1 MGTFFHGDDGND
13 TTDDDTNTD
22 ELTDDVDTT
31 DDTDVNDD
39 TTADDNTADDT
50 DNTVDDAT
58 DDNTTDDT
66 TVDDNTNDD
75 TDVDSTTADDDS
87 DLTTDSDRDDISD
100 LSAAILGEKQSL
112 NGEYNSNH
120 STDDDMRYFVKITLI
135 NMWAMMGLI
144 VVVNIC
150 FYFCYCR
157 KSSSKRHIISDGIG
171 GNQSEEE
178 LV

>member
-1 MGTFFHGDDGND
+1 MG
-13 TTDDDTNTD
+13 
-22 ELTDDVDTT
+22 V
-31 DDTDVNDD
+31 
-39 TTADDNTADDT
+39 DDNTDTDTDT
-50 DNTVDDAT
+50 DNT
-58 DDNTTDDT
+58 
-66 TVDDNTNDD
+66 D
-75 TDVDSTTADDDS
+75 TDTNDDS

-157 KSSSKRHIISDGIG
+157 KSSNKRHIISDGIG
-171 GNQSEEE
+171 GQSEEE